1 MGLGSVI
8 VMDWVIEPF
17 QLAFQQRALLGGVLV
32 SVALALVGT
41 WVVIRGMTFLGDAL
55 VHGVTPG
62 IALAIILDFNP
73 LLGAVL
79 AALVMIGG
87 INLVH
92 RQTTYSEDVG
102 IGLLF
107 VGMLAIGVILI
118 STTRSYAGDLTGILF
133 GDPLGVTGSD
143 LVALGGMTALTIV
156 VMALFHR
163 SFLVL
168 AFNEQKARLLG
179 MRPRLAHGVLL
190 AVITLAI
197 VGSFRTVGTLLVFG
211 LLVGPPA
218 TAALLA
224 HRVPTIMALSS
235 LFGVVSVV
243 IGLAL
248 SYHLGTAGSA
258 TIALVPIVLFFV
270 VLMIRAWVERAVP
283 VSTGT

>member
-1 MGLGSVI
+1 
-8 VMDWVIEPF
+8 
-17 QLAFQQRALLGGVLV
+17 
-32 SVALALVGT
+32 
-41 WVVIRGMTFLGDAL
+41 
-55 VHGVTPG
+55 
-62 IALAIILDFNP
+62 
-73 LLGAVL
+73 
-79 AALVMIGG
+79 